1 MFSYY
6 ANMLTPTLLIS
17 WFSCLCSKY
26 SHATN
31 QKRGNGND
39 WIPNWISLINMYNKN
54 ESWSERWQQL
64 DLKMDIGP
72 LVLLCPAP
80 CSRRHQ
86 VSKKSPHPQGEKAN
100 KNGWQKTLRGHS
112 RPDVNKKS
120 KRTIK
125 RRDRKDPNLQP
136 KEFEA
141 AEWRAQKHTKI
152 RMQFL

>member
-1 MFSYY
+1 
-6 ANMLTPTLLIS
+6 LLKAS
-17 WFSCLCSKY
+17 SGLEK
-26 SHATN
+26 
-31 QKRGNGND
+31 K
-39 WIPNWISLINMYNKN
+39 
-54 ESWSERWQQL
+54 
-64 DLKMDIGP
+64 
-72 LVLLCPAP
+72 PAP
-80 CSRRHQ
+80 SRR
-86 VSKKSPHPQGEKAN
+86 GAN

-152 RMQFL
+152 RMQFLYLNKRRYIKRGKGKTHDFTMYAHHTQTRTQVN